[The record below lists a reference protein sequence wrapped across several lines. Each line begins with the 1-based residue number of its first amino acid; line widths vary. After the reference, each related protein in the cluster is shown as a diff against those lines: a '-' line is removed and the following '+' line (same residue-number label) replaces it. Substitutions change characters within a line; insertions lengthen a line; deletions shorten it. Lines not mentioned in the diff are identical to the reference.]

1 MMRQPNQ
8 PRPAASEDGIDDL
21 DVRRVGAGLAHGIDV
36 LGRPIDLGEAVHEV
50 DQLQPVGVVDVRL
63 AGATGQYDFVGEVVD
78 LRDFS
83 ICGAF
88 RQ

>member
-1 MMRQPNQ
+1 MSFNLMRLSNRCQ
-8 PRPAASEDGIDDL
+8 
-21 DVRRVGAGLAHGIDV
+21 LAFCKNNKSSTGSV
-36 LGRPIDLGEAVHEV
+36 DLGEAVHEV

-63 AGATGQYDFVGEVVD
+63 AGATGQYDLVGEVVD